1 MRRARGG
8 GRFGPLPVAAARAL
22 PVAATGPPRLVVAGL
37 LLLAAAGPL
46 LIAVAGAAGCGG
58 AREPGPE
65 ARDRSAPAVSAAPD
79 GPELVND
86 AWRIVRMA
94 AAHGIFTIEV
104 EVNAPETG
112 ADVARELI
120 GPLEAS
126 YDEVLVY
133 IYRTGEG
140 TGGNAPVKRVQWTP
154 DGGYDELDYGGSE
167 P

>member
-8 GRFGPLPVAAARAL
+8 GRFGPL
-22 PVAATGPPRLVVAGL
+22 LV
-37 LLLAAAGPL
+37 AAAGPL
-46 LIAVAGAAGCGG
+46 LMAAAGALLIAVAGAGCGG

-65 ARDRSAPAVSAAPD
+65 APDRSAPAVSAAPD

-104 EVNAPETG
+104 EVNDPETG

-154 DGGYDELDYGGSE
+154 GGGYDELDYGGSE